1 MQSML
6 AQVGKAAPDFKLPST
21 KGATGAKDLG
31 KEIALS
37 DYRGK
42 WLVFFF
48 YPLDFTF
55 VCPTEI
61 TALSDR
67 YDEFREFDTEILG
80 CSTDSVHSHWAWLNA
95 PREKNGIA
103 GTKYPLVSDFT
114 KETARS
120 YGVLDEK
127 SGAAQRGLFIIDPE
141 GILKYTVVTDDYVGR
156 SVAETLRVLQALQT
170 GGLCPAEW
178 KPGAKLLQKT

>member
-1 MQSML
+1 M
-6 AQVGKAAPDFKLPST
+6 AST
-21 KGATGAKDLG
+21 KGATSAKDLG

-67 YDEFREFDTEILG
+67 ASEFQEFDCEILG
-80 CSTDSVHSHWAWLNA
+80 CSTDSVFSHWAWLNT

-103 GTKYPLVSDFT
+103 GTQFPLVSDFT
-114 KETARS
+114 KSVARA

-127 SGAAQRGLFIIDPE
+127 SGVSQRGLFIIDPD
-141 GILKYTVVTDDYVGR
+141 GVLKYAVVTDDNVGR
-156 SVAETLRVLQALQT
+156 SVEETLRVLQALQT

-178 KPGAKLLQKT
+178 KPGKALLQKA

>member
-1 MQSML
+1 VL
-6 AQVGKAAPDFKLPST
+6 AKVGQAAPAFTLPST
-21 KGATGAKDLG
+21 KGATSSKDLG
-31 KEIALS
+31 KEISLS

-61 TALSDR
+61 LALSDR
-67 YDEFREFDTEILG
+67 LDEFKDVDAEVLG
-80 CSTDSVHSHWAWLNA
+80 GSTDSVHSHWAWLNT
-95 PREKNGIA
+95 PLEKNGIA
-103 GTKYPLVSDFT
+103 GTKYPLVADYT
-114 KETARS
+114 KEVARA

-127 SGAAQRGLFIIDPE
+127 TGTAQRGLFIIDPE
-141 GILKYTVVTDDYVGR
+141 GLLRYAVVTNDNVGR
-156 SVAETLRVLQALQT
+156 SVEETLRVLQALQT

-178 KPGAKLLQKT
+178 TPGKELLKVGG

>member
-1 MQSML
+1 M
-6 AQVGKAAPDFKLPST
+6 AQVGKPAPEFALQST
-21 KGATGAKDLG
+21 KDATGAKDLG
-31 KEIALS
+31 KEIKLA
-37 DYRGK
+37 DYKGK

-67 YDEFREFDTEILG
+67 YDQFKEIDAEVLG
-80 CSTDSVHSHWAWLNA
+80 ASTDSVHSHWAWINT
-95 PREKNGIA
+95 PKEKNGIA
-103 GTKYPLVSDFT
+103 GLKYPLVSDYT

-120 YGVLDEK
+120 YGVLDEM
-127 SGAAQRGLFIIDPE
+127 SGIAQRGLFIIDPD
-141 GILKYTVVTDDYVGR
+141 GVLKYAVVTDDNVGR
-156 SVAETLRVLQALQT
+156 SVEETLRVLQALQT

-178 KPGAKLLQKT
+178 KPGKALLQKS

>member
-1 MQSML
+1 ML
-6 AQVGKAAPDFKLPST
+6 AQVGKPAPDFKLPST
-21 KGATGAKDLG
+21 KDATSAKNLG
-31 KEIALS
+31 KEIKLS

-42 WLVFFF
+42 WLIFFF

-67 YDEFREFDTEILG
+67 VDEFKEFDTEILG
-80 CSTDSVHSHWAWLNA
+80 CSTDSVFSHWAWLNT

-103 GTKYPLVSDFT
+103 GTNYPLVADFT
-114 KETARS
+114 KETARA
-120 YGVLDEK
+120 YGVLDET
-127 SGAAQRGLFIIDPE
+127 SGAAGRGLFIIDPE
-141 GILKYTVVTDDYVGR
+141 GMLKYAVVTADNVGR
-156 SVAETLRVLQALQT
+156 SVEETLRVLQALET

-178 KPGAKLLQKT
+178 KPGKALLQKV